1 MTLVIINKKVIVD
14 SITKSKPAD
23 LLVLHILS
31 SDKNSSKTM
40 MTELTQFTKTGDYEI
55 TVVRK

>member
-1 MTLVIINKKVIVD
+1 MINKKVIIEN
-14 SITKSKPAD
+14 ITKSKPAN
-23 LLVLHILS
+23 LLLLHILS

-40 MTELTQFTKTGDYEI
+40 MTELTKFTKTGDYEI

>member
-1 MTLVIINKKVIVD
+1 MINKKVIIEN
-14 SITKSKPAD
+14 ITKSKPAN
-23 LLVLHILS
+23 LLLLHILS

>member
-1 MTLVIINKKVIVD
+1 MTLVIINKKVIVEN
-14 SITKSKPAD
+14 ITKFKPAD

-40 MTELTQFTKTGDYEI
+40 MTELTKFTKTGDYQI
-55 TVVRK
+55 TVLRK